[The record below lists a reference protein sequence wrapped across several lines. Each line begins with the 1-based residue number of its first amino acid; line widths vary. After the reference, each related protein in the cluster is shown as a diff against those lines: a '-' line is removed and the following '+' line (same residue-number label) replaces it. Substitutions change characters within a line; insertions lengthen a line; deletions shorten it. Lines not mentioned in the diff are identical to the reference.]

1 MLKVWTVTKRIL
13 VSILPSVVAVALA
26 FGVGALLLLVAG
38 KHPGEAFSTLFMGA
52 LGSPNRIAETL
63 VRAVPLMILALGISI
78 AFKSQIWNIGGD
90 GQFMMGATCA
100 VFVGLNLNLAP
111 VLLWPVTF
119 LAAFLGGG
127 LWGGLAGLMRAKFNA
142 NEVITTLMLNYIA
155 MHLLSWLIRGPMMD
169 PNGQGFPQTALLAQP
184 LQLPILFGGTRLH
197 FGLIIG
203 LLIMA
208 AGYFFW
214 RTTVGLK
221 IELVG
226 ESEHVA
232 RYCGIQVPRTIIL
245 TMFIS
250 AGLAGIAG
258 WNEVFGVQYRL
269 LDDISSGFGNLAI
282 VVALLGNLHP
292 LGIVIS
298 AFFFAA
304 LMVGGNTMQL
314 MVGIPFSLV
323 TVIQGL
329 VIIFVISRVVY
340 TQWRDGLAIRR
351 FNSRVSGQSSGR
363 SH

>member
-13 VSILPSVVAVALA
+13 AGVLPSVVAVALA

-38 KHPGEAFSTLFMGA
+38 KNPGEAYLTLFMGA
-52 LGSPNRIAETL
+52 LGSPNRVAETL
-63 VRAVPLMILALGISI
+63 VRATPLMIMALGTSI

-90 GQFMMGATCA
+90 GQFMVGATCA
-100 VFVGLNLNLAP
+100 VFVGLNLNLP
-111 VLLWPVTF
+111 LMFLWPATF

-127 LWGGLAGLMRAKFNA
+127 LWGGLAGAMRAKFNA

-155 MHLLSWLIRGPMMD
+155 TYLLSWLIRGPLMD
-169 PNGQGFPQTALLAQP
+169 PNGHGFPQTALLSQHVH
-184 LQLPILFGGTRLH
+184 LPILLSGTRLH
-197 FGLIIG
+197 MGLFIA
-203 LLIMA
+203 LIVIV
-208 AGYFFW
+208 AGFFFW
-214 RTTVGLK
+214 RTTVGQR

-232 RYCGIQVPRTIIL
+232 QYCGIQVPKTIVL

-250 AGLAGIAG
+250 AGLAGVAG

-269 LDDISSGFGNLAI
+269 IDDISSGFGNLAI

-298 AFFFAA
+298 SFFFAA

-329 VIIFVISRVVY
+329 VIVFVISRVVY
-340 TQWRDGLAIRR
+340 TQWRDKLAVRR
-351 FNSRVSGQSSGR
+351 FNSRVHDQSSSGG
-363 SH
+363 H

>member
-1 MLKVWTVTKRIL
+1 MKAWTITKRTL
-13 VSILPSVVAVALA
+13 LSIFPSVVAVALA
-26 FGVGALLLLVAG
+26 FAVGALLLIAAG
-38 KHPGEAFSTLFMGA
+38 KNPSEAFLTLFMGA

-90 GQFMMGATCA
+90 GQFMMGAACA
-100 VFVGLNLNLAP
+100 VFVGLYINLPPL
-111 VLLWPVTF
+111 LLWPVTF
-119 LAAFLGGG
+119 LAAFIGGG
-127 LWGGLAGLMRAKFNA
+127 MWGGLAGVMRAKFNA

-155 MHLLSWLIRGPMMD
+155 MHLLSWLIRGPMID
-169 PNGQGFPQTALLAQP
+169 PNGQGFPQTALLAQS
-184 LQLPILFGGTRLH
+184 LHLPILFGGTRLH
-197 FGLIIG
+197 FGLVIG
-203 LLIMA
+203 LIIII
-208 AGYFFW
+208 AGFFFW

-232 RYCGIQVPRTIIL
+232 RYCGIQVPKTIIL

-314 MVGIPFSLV
+314 IVGIPFSLV

-340 TQWRDGLAIRR
+340 TQWRDRLAIRH
-351 FNSRVSGQSSGR
+351 FNSGISGESSGG